1 MENIKIVMTMR
12 KEKGSEELGDQIVLE
27 IPMSEAEKINEM
39 MVDKKYEELKNIFN
53 HLADTENKEHVI
65 DIDDVMMLEFRQ

>member
-12 KEKGSEELGDQIVLE
+12 KEKGSEELGAQIVLE

-53 HLADTENKEHVI
+53 HLTDTENKEHVI

>member
-12 KEKGSEELGDQIVLE
+12 KEKGLEELGDQIVLE

-39 MVDKKYEELKNIFN
+39 MIDKKYEELKNIFN
-53 HLADTENKEHVI
+53 HLTDTENKEHVI

>member
-1 MENIKIVMTMR
+1 MENIKIVMIMR
-12 KEKGSEELGDQIVLE
+12 KEKDSEELGDQIVLE

-39 MVDKKYEELKNIFN
+39 MVDKKYDELKYMFN
-53 HLADTENKEHVI
+53 HLVDTENKEHVI

>member
-1 MENIKIVMTMR
+1 MENIKIVMIMR
-12 KEKGSEELGDQIVLE
+12 KEKDSEELGDQIVLE

-39 MVDKKYEELKNIFN
+39 MVDKKYDELKYMFN
-53 HLADTENKEHVI
+53 HLVDTKNKEHVI

>member
-39 MVDKKYEELKNIFN
+39 MVNKKYEELKNIFN
-53 HLADTENKEHVI
+53 HLTDTKKKEHAI

>member
-1 MENIKIVMTMR
+1 MENIKIVMIMR

-39 MVDKKYEELKNIFN
+39 MTGKKYDELKDIFN
-53 HLADTENKEHVI
+53 HLVDTENKEHVI

>member
-12 KEKGSEELGDQIVLE
+12 KEKGSEEFGDQIVLE

-39 MVDKKYEELKNIFN
+39 MVDKKYEELKDIFN
-53 HLADTENKEHVI
+53 HLTDTENKEHVI

>member
-12 KEKGSEELGDQIVLE
+12 KEKGSEEFGDQIVLE

-39 MVDKKYEELKNIFN
+39 MVDKKYDELKDMFN
-53 HLADTENKEHVI
+53 HLVDIEDKEHVI

>member
-1 MENIKIVMTMR
+1 MENIKIVMIMR
-12 KEKGSEELGDQIVLE
+12 KEKDSEELGDQIVLE

-53 HLADTENKEHVI
+53 HLTDTENKEHVI

>member
-39 MVDKKYEELKNIFN
+39 MVNKKYEELKNIFN
-53 HLADTENKEHVI
+53 HLTDTKNKEHAI